1 MSRNNARGR
10 KSAYI
15 HSFAIVPQV
24 KIPRSSF
31 MRPFRHITTWD
42 MDKLYPI
49 LAEEILPGDVVHY
62 DMSLFGRLNTPL
74 VPFYDNIYFY
84 WQAFFVPNRLVWKNW
99 QKLCGEQEN
108 PGDSTDYLTP
118 VANYT
123 EVNQNSLANYMG
135 VGCRPGVAQSICA
148 LPLRAYNLIYNQ
160 WYRDENLQDSLT
172 VKNDDTPDNGA
183 DYTIQTVAKI
193 HDYFTSALPWP
204 QKTLNGQGVQMPL
217 GVSAPIFGPVV
228 GTGYSVGLMSGS
240 AGTTPGSTMTG
251 LLTGSNSGV
260 YYGSGNPVGVGSAS
274 YLKFPEGVNSDGKAY
289 SGLEIMPGKGY
300 ADLSTATAATV
311 NAVRTAF
318 AFQRVYERDAR
329 VGTRYPEILLGHY
342 GVVSPDARLQ
352 IPEYLGGG
360 KSHLI
365 LNSVAQ
371 NSATDG
377 TSPQGNLAAYG
388 VMATNNQKFSHSF
401 VEHGWLLVLGCLR
414 ADLTYSQGCP
424 RQFSRRTR
432 FDYWWPEFSFLGE
445 QYIKNKELFVSG
457 TAADEEA
464 FGYQE
469 YGAEYRYGRNTLSG
483 LMSVDAN
490 LSLGTKWTLSQKFTT
505 TPGLNSDF
513 IKSNTPISNVVA
525 VTNQPAFT
533 MDFYIKSHWTRPM
546 PAYSVPGL
554 IDHF

>member
-1 MSRNNARGR
+1 MTRHNARGR

-24 KIPRSSF
+24 RIPRSSF
-31 MRPFRHITTWD
+31 WRPFRHITTWD

-49 LAEEILPGDVVHY
+49 LVEEILPGDVLHF

-74 VPFYDNIYFY
+74 VPFYDNVYFY
-84 WQAFFVPNRLVWKNW
+84 WQAFFVPNRLTMKNW

-108 PGDSTDYLTP
+108 PGDSTDFLVP
-118 VANYT
+118 QCNYT
-123 EVNQNSLANYMG
+123 AVGPNDLINYMG
-135 VGCRPGVAQSICA
+135 VGVRPGVAQSVSA
-148 LPLRAYNLIYNQ
+148 LPLRAYNLIFNQ
-160 WYRDENLQDSLT
+160 WYRDENLQDSLI
-172 VKNDDTPDNGA
+172 VKTDDTPDNGA
-183 DYTIQTVAKI
+183 DYSIQTVNKT

-204 QKTLNGQGVQMPL
+204 QKTLNGEGVQMPL
-217 GVSAPIFGPVV
+217 GISASVIGN
-228 GTGYSVGLMSGS
+228 GTVLGVTNGITDRGIGMPRDSGS
-240 AGTTPGSTMTG
+240 SLVSWAGEAGSPVG
-251 LLTGSNSGV
+251 EILGSASGP
-260 YYGSGNPVGVGSAS
+260 NWDLRVGVGISRDPT
-274 YLKFPEGVNSDGKAY
+274 K
-289 SGLEIMPGKGY
+289 SGMI

-360 KSHLI
+360 KTHLI

-432 FDYWWPEFSFLGE
+432 FDFWWPEFSFLGE

-457 TAADEEA
+457 TAADDDA

-469 YGAEYRYGRNTLSG
+469 YGAEYRYGRNMLSG
-483 LMSVDAN
+483 LMAVDAN
-490 LSLGTKWTLSQKFTT
+490 LSLGTKWTLSQKFAEA
-505 TPGLNSDF
+505 PRLNSDF
-513 IKSNTPISNVVA
+513 IKSQTPISNVVA

-533 MDFYIKSHWTRPM
+533 MDFFMRTHWTRPM
-546 PAYSVPGL
+546 PTYSVPGL
-554 IDHF
+554 VDHF